1 MGARLGSTTVTL
13 PPSAPPATRRRPAP
27 VLAHVQ
33 RAEHL
38 TPGLVR
44 VVLGGPGLAP
54 FEPDARADSY
64 VKLMFLPAGPRPL
77 TPDGRVDIETVRAAL
92 PHGMTPRLRA
102 YTVRRFDP
110 TALELTL
117 DVVVHGTEGLAGPW
131 AASLRGGEE
140 ILVVGPGGGWSP
152 DPTADHHL
160 LVGDASAL
168 PAIAVTLERL
178 PADARGWAIVEVEG
192 PEHELPLTAPAGVE
206 VRWVH
211 ARHGAPGRALVDA
224 TLDLPWPTGRVTAF
238 VHGEA
243 GAVRDVR
250 RYLRLERG
258 LPRTDLS
265 ASGYWRVGVDDEG
278 WRSTKRDW
286 VTEIEQQEQAAGL
299 P

>member
-1 MGARLGSTTVTL
+1 MTL
-13 PPSAPPATRRRPAP
+13 PSSATPTPRGRPAP
-27 VLAHVQ
+27 VLTHVL
-33 RAEHL
+33 RAERL

-44 VVLGGPGLAP
+44 VVLGGPGLMP
-54 FEPDARADSY
+54 FVPDERADSY

-77 TPDGRVDIETVRAAL
+77 SADGRVDIEAVKAAL
-92 PHGMTPRLRA
+92 PDGVAPRLRA
-102 YTVRRFDP
+102 YTVRRFDRA
-110 TALELTL
+110 ALELTL

-131 AASLRGGEE
+131 AARVRGGEE
-140 ILVVGPGGGWSP
+140 ALVVGPGGGWSP
-152 DPTADHHL
+152 APDVDHHL

-168 PAIAVTLERL
+168 PAIAVALERL
-178 PADARGWAIVEVEG
+178 PADARGWALVEVQG
-192 PEHELPLTAPAGVE
+192 PEHELPLTAPPGLE

-211 ARHGAPGRALVDA
+211 ASPAAPGRRLVAA
-224 TLDLPWPTGRVTAF
+224 TLDLPWPAGRVGAF

-278 WRSTKRDW
+278 WRSTKREW
-286 VTEIEQQEQAAGL
+286 TTAIEQQEQAAGL